1 VKAGLLGACECYVAA
16 KIVPVFD
23 AAVNVRVAWIEAPA
37 ARTVFY
43 RFQVNVSEEPAPVEV
58 QLFVVI
64 VNVSAILP
72 VFLTWMFELLCSYN
86 N

>member
-1 VKAGLLGACECYVAA
+1 VPVSVTSQLKVVM
-16 KIVPVFD
+16 VPVFD